1 MTEKAFKE
9 QAWRGKIGGLDDAEV
24 GSYLNEGVLARLAV
38 IDADGYPYVN
48 PVWFEWDAEE
58 GIFWVIARK
67 KSRWAEYMKNNPKV
81 GMTID
86 DDRKPLRKV
95 MVQGDAEV
103 VEEEPVEAGA
113 EVEGAAAPAV
123 EVVDLEVAAG
133 GGDAHAV
140 AEPPGAVETE
150 HRHRA
155 GRLARLFDFDRRSA
169 LDDDEPGDRG
179 RDVDPGDRK

>member
-24 GSYLNEGVLARLAV
+24 RAFLNEGVLARLAV
-38 IDADGYPYVN
+38 VDADGFPYVN
-48 PVWFEWDAEE
+48 PVWFEWDPDE

-95 MVQGDAEV
+95 MIQGNAEV
-103 VEEEPVEAGA
+103 VEEPNVGGQWVKIA
-113 EVEGAAAPAV
+113 ERMSIRYLGENGPEYLVPTFDKPRWLFKITPTFFTTWQG
-123 EVVDLEVAAG
+123 VDW
-133 GGDAHAV
+133 H
-140 AEPPGAVETE
+140 
-150 HRHRA
+150 
-155 GRLARLFDFDRRSA
+155 DRYK
-169 LDDDEPGDRG
+169 D
-179 RDVDPGDRK
+179 

>member
-24 GSYLNEGVLARLAV
+24 GSFLNEGVLARLAV

-95 MVQGDAEV
+95 MVQGDAKV
-103 VEEEPVEAGA
+103 VEEPNVGGLWVKIA
-113 EVEGAAAPAV
+113 ERMSVRYLGENGPEYLV
-123 EVVDLEVAAG
+123 PTLDKPRWLFKITPTFFTTWQGVDW
-133 GGDAHAV
+133 H
-140 AEPPGAVETE
+140 
-150 HRHRA
+150 
-155 GRLARLFDFDRRSA
+155 DRYK
-169 LDDDEPGDRG
+169 D
-179 RDVDPGDRK
+179 